1 MMGTEKHAGGRPMHP
16 LKRKYIKRYNV
27 APGNWDNMT
36 LRLCE
41 QLEAC
46 KGEPARRLL
55 MGLGIKAQSGE
66 IWAVPQLNLGGSYY
80 RAGDWIRANEA

>member
-1 MMGTEKHAGGRPMHP
+1 MALESLGYITPHLLLLEGKMTGVQLKQIINKGGRPMHP
-16 LKRKYIKRYNV
+16 LKRYNV

-46 KGEPARRLL
+46 KGESSRRLL
-55 MGLGIKAQSGE
+55 MGVGIRKAGK
-66 IWAVPQLNLGGSYY
+66 
-80 RAGDWIRANEA
+80 